1 MVGDKDVKALR
12 TTTDKNGHNK
22 IVAEYHPVPKQWGEN
37 FGTTRRF
44 CLGRSLLMKFW
55 LGQEVGDTEIA
66 PSESTQNFLSLQFFS
81 LPYQLLS
88 VGMRVVGHGIPVGGE
103 NSCTK

>member
-66 PSESTQNFLSLQFFS
+66 PSESTQNFYPHSFS
-81 LPYQLLS
+81 PCPIRSCLLVCVS
-88 VGMRVVGHGIPVGGE
+88 SRTGDVPVGGE
-103 NSCTK
+103 N